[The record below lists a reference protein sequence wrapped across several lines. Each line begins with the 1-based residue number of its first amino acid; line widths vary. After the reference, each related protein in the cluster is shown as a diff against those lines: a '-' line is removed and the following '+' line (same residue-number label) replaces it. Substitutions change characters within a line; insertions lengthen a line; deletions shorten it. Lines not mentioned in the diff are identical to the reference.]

1 MLLLLKMNIISVYTQ
16 YPEDYFQQQHS
27 EPADQLYCLHHILS
41 SASHDI
47 ICCGNNLSDHQ
58 ILCNDRRYHCLS
70 FYILSY
76 FHPFQSAVDQRLV
89 EQQTTLKDCCSR
101 FVYWFSFVLNY
112 FNVYFVHFNME
123 TENAHGD
130 GRNVNVNG
138 KRVKNS
144 SISWGKL

>member
-1 MLLLLKMNIISVYTQ
+1 MLQ
-16 YPEDYFQQQHS
+16 YPEDCFYQQHS
-27 EPADQLYCLHHILS
+27 EPAYQFYCLHHILS

-47 ICCGNNLSDHQ
+47 ISCGNNSSDHQ
-58 ILCNDRRYHCLS
+58 ILYDQRYHCLS

-76 FHPFQSAVDQRLV
+76 FHPFQSVVDQRLV

-123 TENAHGD
+123 TETAHGD

-138 KRVKNS
+138 KSVKNS